1 MIKHRFYAIT
11 DRSLL
16 PDEDV
21 TSAINR
27 ALDSGVRMFQLR
39 EKDLSSGNL
48 LRLGHQVAEIT
59 RNAGAQLFINDRV
72 DIALAVGADGV
83 HLRTSSFSPEEAR
96 DFARDLLIGASV
108 HNAGEAIEK
117 QQADFLLFGP
127 VFETPD
133 KPHKGLDELRTI
145 TEEVDCPVYA
155 VGGITPDKTDD
166 CFDAG
171 AFGVAA
177 IRSWQAPEVATKNLQ
192 YFGQL

>member
-1 MIKHRFYAIT
+1 M
-11 DRSLL
+11 

-21 TSAINR
+21 TSAIKR

-133 KPHKGLDELRTI
+133 KPYKGLDELRTI

-177 IRSWQAPEVATKNLQ
+177 IRSWQAPEVATTNLQ